1 MIEHLGKYT
10 ISQLKKIIRENN
22 HIFHIKLTQKKEG
35 LINDLIKHL
44 DYDETLKK
52 FRVKKSSFSV
62 SEPPEKTKPIP
73 KPIPKPSKVIPPEK
87 PKPSK
92 VIPPEKTKQIL

>member
-44 DYDETLKK
+44 DYDE
-52 FRVKKSSFSV
+52 
-62 SEPPEKTKPIP
+62 PPEKTKPIP